1 MDKKTIKYKP
11 IYAICLV
18 LEGGVH
24 DFTGRTFE
32 NLHDAQEYLKKRKE
46 ELQAKST
53 PAHPKTSLSSNRL
66 STSRSSPE
74 R

>member
-1 MDKKTIKYKP
+1 MENNDKNKKAIKCKP

-32 NLHDAQEYLKKRKE
+32 
-46 ELQAKST
+46 
-53 PAHPKTSLSSNRL
+53 SLR
-66 STSRSSPE
+66 
-74 R
+74 